1 MRKGEVEERDVK
13 MLKQFSAALLVG
25 LLLSVFG
32 CGQTSFS
39 PARRTSTTSLSP
51 LEPVASLQPE
61 RMLRERREMERVRVY
76 VGTYTGKG
84 SKGIYAFEFN
94 LRTAEATQPKLVA
107 EAPNPSFIAIH
118 PSARFIYAVNEIW
131 GGGKEGTVSAFAIQP
146 DGNLQFLNQQ
156 SSKGVGPCHLTVDK
170 TGKFVLVANYG
181 SGSVA
186 VLPILTDGRLGEATC
201 SIQHEGKSVNPQR
214 QEGPHAH
221 SVNLDPVNR
230 FAIVADLGIDKL
242 LVYRFD
248 AVKGILE
255 PNDTPFVAT
264 APGAGPRHIA
274 FHPNGKFLYA
284 INELNSTVTAYS
296 YDDAKGILTELQ
308 TVSTL
313 PEGFAG
319 NNTTAEVQV
328 HPTGKFLYGSNRGHD
343 SIAIFAIDEATGKL
357 TSVGHQSTQGK
368 TPRNFGIDP
377 TGTYL
382 FAANQDSDNIVVFRI
397 DPQTGRLEPSGR
409 IIEVPTPVCVK
420 FLPLNSSP
428 QF

>member
-1 MRKGEVEERDVK
+1 MRRR
-13 MLKQFSAALLVG
+13 
-25 LLLSVFG
+25 LLLSLLSGSLLSILG

-39 PARRTSTTSLSP
+39 PARRTSMASSSPIEPIGLS
-51 LEPVASLQPE
+51 QPE
-61 RMLRERREMERVRVY
+61 QVSRGQRVMEQVRVY

-94 LRTAEATQPKLVA
+94 LRTSKAAEPRLVA
-107 EAPNPSFIAIH
+107 ETPNPSFIAIH
-118 PSARFIYAVNEIW
+118 PTARFLYAVNEIW
-131 GGGKEGTVSAFAIQP
+131 GGGKEGTVSAFSIQR
-146 DGNLQFLNQQ
+146 DGSLQFLNQQ
-156 SSKGVGPCHLTVDK
+156 PSKGVGPCHLTVDK

-186 VLPILTDGRLGEATC
+186 VLPILPDGRLGEATC

-221 SVNLDPVNR
+221 SINLDPANK

-248 AVKGILE
+248 ATKGILE
-255 PNDTPFVAT
+255 PNDPPFAAT

-274 FHPNGKFLYA
+274 FHPNGKFVYA
-284 INELNSTVTAYS
+284 INELNSTVTAYR
-296 YDDAKGILTELQ
+296 YDAVKGTLTELQ

-313 PEGFAG
+313 PEGFTG

-328 HPTGKFLYGSNRGHD
+328 HPSGRFLYGSNRGHD
-343 SIAIFAIDEATGKL
+343 SIAVFAIDEATGKL
-357 TSVGHQSTQGK
+357 SPLGHQSIQGR

-397 DPQTGRLEPSGR
+397 DAQTGKLEPTGL
-409 IIEVPTPVCVK
+409 IVEIPTPVCVK
-420 FLPLNSSP
+420 FLPLNASL
-428 QF
+428 

>member
-1 MRKGEVEERDVK
+1 MGRK
-13 MLKQFSAALLVG
+13 
-25 LLLSVFG
+25 LLSAILCCSLLWLIS

-39 PARRTSTTSLSP
+39 PARRTSSTSLSP
-51 LEPVASLQPE
+51 LEPPVSNQHE
-61 RMLRERREMERVRVY
+61 RMSRGQRGMEQFRVY

-94 LRTAEATQPKLVA
+94 LRTGEATQPRLVA
-107 EAPNPSFIAIH
+107 ETPNPSFIAIH
-118 PSARFIYAVNEIW
+118 PTVRFIYAVNELW
-131 GGGKEGTVSAFAIQP
+131 GGKEGTVSAFAVQP
-146 DGNLQFLNQQ
+146 DGTLRFLNQQ
-156 SSKGVGPCHLTVDK
+156 PSKGSGPCHLTVDK

-181 SGSVA
+181 SGSIA
-186 VLPILTDGRLGEATC
+186 VLPILPDGRLGEPTC

-221 SVNLDPVNR
+221 SINLDPANK

-248 AVKGILE
+248 AGKGILE
-255 PNDTPFVAT
+255 PNDPLFVET

-274 FHPNGKFLYA
+274 FHPNGKFVYA
-284 INELNSTVTAYS
+284 INELNSTVTAYH
-296 YDDAKGILTELQ
+296 YDAVRGVLTEVQ

-313 PEGFAG
+313 PDGFSG
-319 NNTTAEVQV
+319 SNTTAEVQV
-328 HPTGKFLYGSNRGHD
+328 HPTGRFLYGSNRGHD
-343 SIAIFAIDEATGKL
+343 SIAIFAIDELTGRL
-357 TSVGHQSTQGK
+357 TLIGHQPTQGK

-397 DPQTGRLEPSGR
+397 DLQTGKLEPTGISV
-409 IIEVPTPVCVK
+409 EVPTPVCVK
-420 FLPLNSSP
+420 FLPLTTG
-428 QF
+428 QKF

>member
-1 MRKGEVEERDVK
+1 
-13 MLKQFSAALLVG
+13 
-25 LLLSVFG
+25 
-32 CGQTSFS
+32 
-39 PARRTSTTSLSP
+39 
-51 LEPVASLQPE
+51 
-61 RMLRERREMERVRVY
+61 MEQVRVY

-94 LRTAEATQPKLVA
+94 LQTGEATKPRLVA
-107 EAPNPSFIAIH
+107 ETINPSFLAIH
-118 PSARFIYAVNEIW
+118 PTGSFLYAVNEIW
-131 GGGKEGTVSAFAIQP
+131 EKGEEGKISAFAIQQ

-156 SSKGVGPCHLTVDK
+156 PSKGVGPCHLTVDK

-181 SGSVA
+181 SGNVA
-186 VLPILTDGRLGEATC
+186 VLPILPDGRLGEATC

-221 SVNLDPVNR
+221 SINLDPANK

-248 AVKGILE
+248 AAKGILE
-255 PNDTPFVAT
+255 GKDQPFATT

-274 FHPNGKFLYA
+274 FHPNGKFVYA
-284 INELNSTVTAYS
+284 INELNSTVTAYL
-296 YDDAKGILTELQ
+296 YDAAKGILTELQ

-313 PEGFAG
+313 PDKFSGT
-319 NNTTAEVQV
+319 NTTAEVQV
-328 HPTGKFLYGSNRGHD
+328 HPSGHFLYGSNRGHN
-343 SIAIFAIDEATGKL
+343 SIAIFRIEEATGKL
-357 TSVGHQSTQGK
+357 SALGHQPTQGK

-397 DPQTGRLEPSGR
+397 DPQTGKLEPTGR

-420 FLPLNSSP
+420 FLPLAKVSE
-428 QF
+428 F

>member
-1 MRKGEVEERDVK
+1 
-13 MLKQFSAALLVG
+13 
-25 LLLSVFG
+25 
-32 CGQTSFS
+32 
-39 PARRTSTTSLSP
+39 
-51 LEPVASLQPE
+51 
-61 RMLRERREMERVRVY
+61 MERVRVY
-76 VGTYTGKG
+76 VGTYTGRG

-94 LRTAEATQPKLVA
+94 LRTGEASQPRLVA
-107 EAPNPSFIAIH
+107 ETPDPSFLAIH
-118 PSARFIYAVNEIW
+118 PNAQFLYAVNEIW
-131 GGGKEGTVSAFAIQP
+131 SGGKEGSVSAFAIQP
-146 DGNLQFLNQQ
+146 DGSLKFLNQQ

-170 TGKFVLVANYG
+170 TGKFVLVVNYG

-186 VLPILTDGRLGEATC
+186 VFPVLPDGRLGEAVCT
-201 SIQHEGKSVNPQR
+201 IQHEGKSVNPQR

-221 SVNLDPVNR
+221 SINLDPANK

-248 AVKGILE
+248 AVKGVLE
-255 PNDTPFVAT
+255 PNDPPFATT
-264 APGAGPRHIA
+264 APGAGPRHTS

-296 YDDAKGILTELQ
+296 YDAAKGVLTELQ

-328 HPTGKFLYGSNRGHD
+328 HPSGKFLYGSNRGHD
-343 SIAIFAIDEATGKL
+343 SIAIFAIDEATGRL
-357 TSVGHQSTQGK
+357 TPTGHQPTQGK

-397 DPQTGRLEPSGR
+397 DAQTGRLEPSGR
-409 IIEVPTPVCVK
+409 VIEVPTPVCVK